1 MDNLDLIFYED
12 FNLILIQVERHPV
25 KRHPVKRHPVK
36 RHPVKRHPI
45 VSNAILIKIK
55 SIPNA
60 FGTKNLKSQIV
71 HLFISRY

>member
-25 KRHPVKRHPVK
+25 KRHPVKRHPVE
-36 RHPVKRHPI
+36 RHPI

-60 FGTKNLKSQIV
+60 FGTKNL
-71 HLFISRY
+71 